1 MLNHVSNSLLPYV
14 LMHAKGTPQNMDSLA
29 NYQDVVKEMVE
40 WFRERI
46 DLCLNLGIPR
56 WNLILDP
63 GFGFAKKFE
72 HHLEIL
78 RSFEKIKKL
87 GFPILVGF
95 SNKRFVKHY
104 FDGDLKIGNSCLAM
118 TCVQKGA
125 NIIRIHEREILKAIA
140 FANRVYKDSGVI

>member
-29 NYQDVVKEMVE
+29 NYKDVVKEMFE
-40 WFRERI
+40 WFQERI
-46 DLCLNLGIPR
+46 SLCLNLGIPR

-78 RSFEKIKKL
+78 RGFEKIKSL

-104 FDGDLKIGNSCLAM
+104 FDGDLKNGNSCLAM
-118 TCVQKGA
+118 ACVQKGA

-140 FANRVYKDSGVI
+140 FANRIYKNNGDI